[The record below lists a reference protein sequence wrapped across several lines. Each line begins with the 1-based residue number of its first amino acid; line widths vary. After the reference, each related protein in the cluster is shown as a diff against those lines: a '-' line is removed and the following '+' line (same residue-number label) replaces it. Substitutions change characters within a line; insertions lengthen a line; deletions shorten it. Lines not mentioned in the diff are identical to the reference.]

1 MWESA
6 SSISKVCGKGG
17 KQHHRFPGFPQ
28 TVISTACLDHLELSG
43 GGLHRSID
51 PVLLELDRAYVVQ
64 RRVHSC
70 SVIPEQPGDGFIL
83 GLADGFKA
91 PAMQSL
97 YLQRTKQRLR
107 AGVVPAVAL
116 AAHRRRNAML
126 FEYLAEVVAGVL
138 AAAIAMK
145 AQPCILTWVALQPSH
160 LQSIDHQAALHIR
173 PHRPAHHFAAEQID
187 NYSQEQPAFLGCDV
201 GKITDPDL
209 VGSGHDELAIKHVGR
224 NRQLVPAVGGDHAE
238 TPLAA
243 RLNAV
248 LLHQSLHPQLAHA
261 NPLRPQ
267 LSPDARPPIRTPIL
281 CIDGADVNR
290 KCFVAEVA
298 ALGNIHATR
307 QLRTQTTFLHL
318 LSSHLRLAAGALQG
332 ASSMLPDPVAQGL
345 LNHAQTACC
354 RRLALARLYKPR
366 RLLLEFKRVPAPLT
380 IPHLRYPF
388 ALEQLAKGYVLR
400 GQGHWAY
407 FIPIGP
413 RNSRTF
419 SLASNWRLNRMRA
432 THCPWS
438 SFFQTRAPPNCAAIA
453 SGGRS

>member
-43 GGLHRSID
+43 GDL
-51 PVLLELDRAYVVQ
+51 
-64 RRVHSC
+64 
-70 SVIPEQPGDGFIL
+70 
-83 GLADGFKA
+83 
-91 PAMQSL
+91 
-97 YLQRTKQRLR
+97 QRLR

-116 AAHRRRNAML
+116 AAHRRRNAMP

-138 AAAIAMK
+138 AAAIAMED
-145 AQPCILTWVALQPSH
+145 QPCLLAWIALEPSH

-187 NYSQEQPAFLGCDV
+187 HYSQKQPAFLGCDV
-201 GKITDPDL
+201 GKITDPGL

-224 NRQLVPAVGGDHAE
+224 NRQLVLAVSGGNAE
-238 TPLAA
+238 TSLAT

-281 CIDGADVNR
+281 CIDGADVNQ

-307 QLRTQTTFLHL
+307 QMFMVARDAHQQHPALHQD
-318 LSSHLRLAAGALQG
+318 RLDQLVALNKG
-332 ASSMLPDPVAQGL
+332 VLHFWHFAKYAVAFPRMSRSIVTRASSAR
-345 LNHAQTACC
+345 
-354 RRLALARLYKPR
+354 RRLFSICSAVTCGVLPAP
-366 RLLLEFKRVPAPLT
+366 FKVPARCSLT
-380 IPHLRYPF
+380 QLPKVCSTSPRLRAAAAWLWPDSTSRAASCLNSSVYLPRFPF
-388 ALEQLAKGYVLR
+388 LI
-400 GQGHWAY
+400 
-407 FIPIGP
+407 F
-413 RNSRTF
+413 
-419 SLASNWRLNRMRA
+419 A
-432 THCPWS
+432 TLSH
-438 SFFQTRAPPNCAAIA
+438 
-453 SGGRS
+453 